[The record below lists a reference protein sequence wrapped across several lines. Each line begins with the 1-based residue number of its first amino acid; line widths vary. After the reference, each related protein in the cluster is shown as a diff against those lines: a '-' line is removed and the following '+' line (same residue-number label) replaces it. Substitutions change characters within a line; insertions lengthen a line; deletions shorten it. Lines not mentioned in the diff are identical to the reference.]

1 MVEQT
6 SKQQAPR
13 PQARLEARRGRL
25 PLWGRLLVVVLSIA
39 LLPIVTAACT
49 RGPGIDAPVPNRVR
63 GRLWVFDGDAE
74 QADVTFDCPL
84 RNSIGVTNELS
95 LDWYDCNPTEDVV
108 LVTTTV
114 RVEDCADLAAVP
126 GLDRVEFMLGGIA
139 TRSTFTFDSGEVVL
153 DRDYDGE
160 VTVFPDRDRNNFR
173 FVIDDVWGED
183 ASDRSVV
190 LRDVVGTGNADI
202 R

>member
-1 MVEQT
+1 
-6 SKQQAPR
+6 
-13 PQARLEARRGRL
+13 
-25 PLWGRLLVVVLSIA
+25 
-39 LLPIVTAACT
+39 
-49 RGPGIDAPVPNRVR
+49 
-63 GRLWVFDGDAE
+63 
-74 QADVTFDCPL
+74 
-84 RNSIGVTNELS
+84 
-95 LDWYDCNPTEDVV
+95 
-108 LVTTTV
+108 
-114 RVEDCADLAAVP
+114 
-126 GLDRVEFMLGGIA
+126 
-139 TRSTFTFDSGEVVL
+139 VVL